1 MPRHEIHSMKIK
13 EIKIALDHYLNP
25 LQKEKY
31 REWFLLKKADLV
43 KLIFENNI
51 QDEIVKINKKLKL
64 TPKYSVKQFPL
75 KVLKKIIIKILTPD
89 ITEDF
94 ENWAVITKPQLI
106 KLIIKHNLEN
116 KIFEKMTAK
125 QAAKYNVSKKDL
137 FKTLPIEESKKDE
150 VEEGEY
156 KAPVIKT
163 EPKPEIKYE
172 KYINAVDVA
181 FNFLKLSFNNTME
194 LYDKI
199 LKQDKLTKQDEKDLQ
214 PDASTY
220 KYHFGQYIDRLHA
233 FQKVLH
239 IGIYKPRDLDYNHVN
254 IEKTKKN
261 QQFFE
266 DITGKYFTP
275 VNKMNDEFS
284 KKYHEILK
292 VFNGEEIKTLGPYTF
307 GTVKFKGK
315 KPEPKPEPIK
325 KIEIELK
332 PEDIKQKLM
341 MLVMDTPT
349 NILVK
354 SLIKLGFKGKLENN
368 PMKKVL
374 QILQNF
380 KTMHSMQ
387 KLIDEL
393 ELNR

>member
-181 FNFLKLSFNNTME
+181 FNKLKFAFNITME
-194 LYDKI
+194 LFDKI
-199 LKQDKLTKQDEKDLQ
+199 LKQDKLTEYNENDLQ
-214 PDASTY
+214 PDKNVYKLHLITY
-220 KYHFGQYIDRLHA
+220 YNALADFRKKLKIEDYENSE
-233 FQKVLH
+233 KN
-239 IGIYKPRDLDYNHVN
+239 IGNKQIFK
-254 IEKTKKN
+254 
-261 QQFFE
+261 
-266 DITGKYFTP
+266 DITEKYFTP
-275 VNKMNDEFS
+275 VSKMNDEFQ
-284 KKYHEILK
+284 KKYNEILK
-292 VFNGEEIKTLGPYTF
+292 RFNGEEIRTLDPYTF